1 VSFLARDS
9 PKSGSLTLDLNDE
22 VKKFC
27 GSWARA
33 PVPEGRPRQ
42 VNAIPLPLMAGQQYV
57 LLEGHLVVDHVV
69 DMRKTLTEE
78 KDASRTATQGGTG

>member
-9 PKSGSLTLDLNDE
+9 HNSGSLTLDLNDE
-22 VKKFC
+22 EKKCC

-57 LLEGHLVVDHVV
+57 LLEGHLVVD
-69 DMRKTLTEE
+69 MRKTLTEE
-78 KDASRTATQGGTG
+78 KDASRTATQGGTV